1 MRKFKPK
8 PVVTALVK
16 HNVYIVCINYNN
28 ELNNEIRHWCAKTN
42 SIYAELS
49 FSDIDH
55 MTVYIRHPHD
65 AAMFVL
71 KFGQHIIESYITELP
86 DY

>member
-8 PVVTALVK
+8 PVVTALIEYSA
-16 HNVYIVCINYNN
+16 YIVCVDRNN
-28 ELNNEIRHWCAKTN
+28 ELKIEIQYWCTKTN
-42 SIYAELS
+42 SIYAEVS
-49 FSDIDH
+49 YSNIDH
-55 MTVYIRHPHD
+55 MMVYVRRPHD
-65 AAMFVL
+65 AVMFVL